1 MLSRVSD
8 AIVSFTTTLKL
19 DLVTCFPGEEVDS
32 EKVSTLPNVLY
43 LVNRKAR
50 TSSCWF
56 PPGLLPPPLPLLA
69 RLTG

>member
-32 EKVSTLPNVLY
+32 EKVSELPSVLH
-43 LVNRKAR
+43 LVNYKA
-50 TSSCWF
+50 TGFLQDSFPHPSLCSLISS
-56 PPGLLPPPLPLLA
+56 